1 MYCVRKVTD
10 DIYWVGGNDRR
21 LMCFEGVYDVP
32 RGVSYNSYLLLDEK
46 TVLFDTVDKAVAEV
60 FFENVEHVLAGRT
73 LDYVVVHHMEP
84 DHSATLCELVRRY
97 PDVKIVCNSKMVTM
111 IKQYFTFDIDS
122 HAVVVEEGGTFSSGK
137 HSFTFINAPMV
148 HWPEVMFTYDAAAKI
163 LFSADAFGMFG
174 ALDGALFADEVDF
187 ERDHLD
193 EARRYYTNIVG
204 KYGLQVTNA
213 LKKAAAFDIQM
224 VCPLHGYVWRK
235 NIGWFIDKYMK
246 WASYEPEEKGV
257 VIAYSSVYGHTANA
271 ADTLACLLG
280 EQGVKTVVYDVS
292 VTAESY
298 IISDI
303 FKYSHVVFA
312 ATTYNMGVFI
322 KMENLLHDLVE
333 HGIQNRST
341 ALIENGT
348 WAPQSGRLM
357 KELLSSCKGFRFLN
371 EKFTL
376 KSSMKEE
383 QMGDLRALA
392 DTIAQTVKNE

>member
-122 HAVVVEEGGTFSSGK
+122 HAVVVDESGTFSSGK

-213 LKKAAAFDIQM
+213 LKKGGSLRYSDG
-224 VCPLHGYVWRK
+224 LS
-235 NIGWFIDKYMK
+235 
-246 WASYEPEEKGV
+246 ASWLC
-257 VIAYSSVYGHTANA
+257 
-271 ADTLACLLG
+271 LA
-280 EQGVKTVVYDVS
+280 
-292 VTAESY
+292 
-298 IISDI
+298 
-303 FKYSHVVFA
+303 
-312 ATTYNMGVFI
+312 
-322 KMENLLHDLVE
+322 
-333 HGIQNRST
+333 
-341 ALIENGT
+341 
-348 WAPQSGRLM
+348 
-357 KELLSSCKGFRFLN
+357 
-371 EKFTL
+371 
-376 KSSMKEE
+376 
-383 QMGDLRALA
+383 
-392 DTIAQTVKNE
+392 